1 MKGSLDLVKQTSLS
15 EEKVTRFGQVVDVH
29 VVVKNSPFQLISRI
43 RGTSVNLH
51 QFSHDLKLMYDM
63 EEEKE
68 VSWVKQKPV
77 EYKTVISEDGAQ
89 ISLEA
94 IKIKVLSS
102 HHEDNLFR
110 LKLTTWD
117 PNNEAIHYVVVSNPI
132 KVISKPLKSR
142 GRRSTGSTASQA
154 NLLTG
159 FHHHDDDS
167 SPEPTPRRSTP
178 IKRQHSDLDGHLLPA
193 RPSPYRFQVPAAPAA
208 ASTPSTPSPA
218 DPSLL
223 LKVNQIQDE
232 QRRAADELKKIRE
245 LMEHSNNFDLMFPGK
260 RPKLSSDQPKDI
272 QGIFSELLAAFSQ
285 MESTE
290 ALESVRE
297 LLRTMSARESAQLVE
312 LIDILNAAGLSDT
325 QKAMYS
331 GANHMQPAF
340 SYAGAGFNSELSN
353 NGTTHTHT
361 AACAAGQ
368 CPLKM
373 DTFYNDLFFDGI

>member
-15 EEKVTRFGQVVDVH
+15 EEKMTRFGQVVDVH

-51 QFSHDLKLMYDM
+51 AFSHDLKLMYDM

-110 LKLTTWD
+110 LRLTMWD
-117 PNNEAIHYVVVSNPI
+117 PSNESIVYVVLSNPI

-142 GRRSTGSTASQA
+142 GRRSTPSTSSQA
-154 NLLTG
+154 NLLMG
-159 FHHHDDDS
+159 FVGHDDDS
-167 SPEPTPRRSTP
+167 SPEPSPRRSVP
-178 IKRQHSDLDGHLLPA
+178 VKRQHNEMDGHSLPA
-193 RPSPYRFQVPAAPAA
+193 RSSPYRFQVPSGPAPQIPAA
-208 ASTPSTPSPA
+208 APTM
-218 DPSLL
+218 DPNLMI
-223 LKVNQIQDE
+223 KVSQIQDE

-245 LMEHSNNFDLMFPGK
+245 LMEHSNNFDMLFPGK

-272 QGIFSELLAAFSQ
+272 QGIFSELLATFSQ

-290 ALESVRE
+290 ALERVRE

-331 GANHMQPAF
+331 GGNHMQAAYP
-340 SYAGAGFNSELSN
+340 YAGAGFNSDMPA
-353 NGTTHTHT
+353 NGGGHTHT

-373 DTFYNDLFFDGI
+373 DNFYNDLFFDGI